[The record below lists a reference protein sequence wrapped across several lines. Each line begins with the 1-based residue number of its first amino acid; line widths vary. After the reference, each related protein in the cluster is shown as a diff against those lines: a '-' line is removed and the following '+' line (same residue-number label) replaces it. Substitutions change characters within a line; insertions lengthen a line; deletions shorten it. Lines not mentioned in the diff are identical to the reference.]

1 MNVVLKNEI
10 EKYIEDHREEMLNTY
25 KDVINL
31 EGRSNELDKLELV
44 VERFKKEF
52 EAAGVKCQRLPQ
64 TDKTQDYLVGIWGE
78 ENPGQPILFSGHYD
92 TIINSGAYGTD
103 KPFHIEDGKA
113 MGPGVLDM
121 KAGIVITL
129 YVIKALAAIGY
140 KDRPVKI
147 CFVSDEES
155 CHEFNPDAGQVIMDS
170 AKGCLCAFNMETG
183 RLNNDLCIGRS
194 ARVEF
199 NVKVNGVSVHAG
211 NDFARGRNAIAE
223 MAHKIIDFEALTDLS
238 KGNTVNCG
246 VIKGGT
252 VANAIP
258 GSCELVVDLR
268 FLKQDE
274 MLKTIEA
281 AKEICAKT
289 YIDGTTTEY
298 TYRIGMPAFETINGV
313 MEFWNLCK
321 DVSEAYG
328 YGTPGKI
335 VLGGVSDASYI
346 TLAGVP
352 AICSFGIRG
361 DFNHT
366 LKEYS
371 VLESLYER
379 TKLIAAI
386 CLHFDELKY

>member
-25 KDVINL
+25 RDVINL

-103 KPFHIEDGKA
+103 KPFHVEDGKA

-121 KAGIVITL
+121 KGGIVIAL
-129 YVIKALAAIGY
+129 YVIKALSAIGY
-140 KDRPVKI
+140 KERPIKI

-155 CHEFNPDAGQVIMDS
+155 CHEFNPNAGQVIMDS

-183 RLNNDLCIGRS
+183 RMNNDLCIGRS

-199 NVKVNGVSVHAG
+199 NVKVTGVSVHAG

-223 MAHKIIDFEALTDLS
+223 MAHKILDLEALTDLS
-238 KGNTVNCG
+238 KGSTINCG
-246 VIKGGT
+246 VINGGT

-258 GSCELVVDLR
+258 GSCELVVDMR

-335 VLGGVSDASYI
+335 VLGGVSDASHI

-352 AICSFGIRG
+352 AICSFGVRG